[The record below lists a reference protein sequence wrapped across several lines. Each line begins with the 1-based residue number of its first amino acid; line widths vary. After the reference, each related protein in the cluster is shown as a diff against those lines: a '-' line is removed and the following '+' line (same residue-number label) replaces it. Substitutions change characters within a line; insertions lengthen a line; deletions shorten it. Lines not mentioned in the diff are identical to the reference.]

1 MRREPRVGRP
11 TAAQKP
17 RAEAGCSAWV
27 RAAQVKTSDS
37 LIDPPGL
44 LVSTVNPSR
53 RWVAQ
58 VWRLPGNVHAVT
70 PDQKPP
76 VEAHGHRRRRERSLG
91 PPLPLGMD
99 VQMRLAAFA
108 GITDFTDLLTLSE
121 AVPSGD
127 PKRSLPEMAKQD
139 VGSIATQKNMVALR
153 MALI

>member
-1 MRREPRVGRP
+1 
-11 TAAQKP
+11 
-17 RAEAGCSAWV
+17 
-27 RAAQVKTSDS
+27 

-91 PPLPLGMD
+91 PPLPLGRD

-139 VGSIATQKNMVALR
+139 VESVATQKTWLPAGWPSSSFGTR
-153 MALI
+153 MSGRPSTASTTWPVQGARTGVLKIA